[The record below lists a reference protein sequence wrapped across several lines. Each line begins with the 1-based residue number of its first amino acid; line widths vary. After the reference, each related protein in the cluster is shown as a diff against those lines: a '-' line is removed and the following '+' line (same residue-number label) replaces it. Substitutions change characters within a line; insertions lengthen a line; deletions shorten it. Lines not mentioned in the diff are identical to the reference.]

1 MQPPSLMVFLFS
13 GGFSGRRRWRS
24 QTQGSARSS
33 LTPGKVDDDNWWWGV
48 ESRVENAC
56 TRSRKC
62 LHEPR
67 QLELKSW
74 WFLHVK
80 HNWTNWWK
88 QVVFSL
94 SLLVK
99 MFKCNFA
106 RIFCMKMLE
115 LNLHRLQRNNSPK
128 LAKKSFAVNVIR
140 RLYNIFFLF
149 QNIQFRHKKQTILTR
164 YEIGQKSY
172 TTVGQGTPL
181 LKCAVSTWSLPK

>member
-1 MQPPSLMVFLFS
+1 
-13 GGFSGRRRWRS
+13 
-24 QTQGSARSS
+24 
-33 LTPGKVDDDNWWWGV
+33 
-48 ESRVENAC
+48 
-56 TRSRKC
+56 
-62 LHEPR
+62 
-67 QLELKSW
+67 
-74 WFLHVK
+74 
-80 HNWTNWWK
+80 
-88 QVVFSL
+88 
-94 SLLVK
+94 
-99 MFKCNFA
+99 
-106 RIFCMKMLE
+106 MKMLE